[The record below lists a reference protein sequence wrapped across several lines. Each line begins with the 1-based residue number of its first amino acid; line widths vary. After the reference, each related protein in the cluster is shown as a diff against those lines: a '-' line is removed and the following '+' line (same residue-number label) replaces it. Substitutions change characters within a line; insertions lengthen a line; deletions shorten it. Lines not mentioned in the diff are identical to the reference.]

1 MTWLIVVQTP
11 GLDVVLGQLGVGE
24 QQHGGGHQLHIV
36 LIKLL
41 QLQLH
46 SAHLGITSHL
56 YIPYLNLYEVG
67 LVFGVKFYL
76 RTSPDCC
83 QAIN

>member
-11 GLDVVLGQLGVGE
+11 GLDVVLGQLGVGQ
-24 QQHGGGHQLHIV
+24 QQHGGGHQLHVV

-46 SAHLGITSHL
+46 SAHLTITSHL
-56 YIPYLNLYEVG
+56 YIASFNLNEVG

-76 RTSPDCC
+76 T
-83 QAIN
+83 

>member
-24 QQHGGGHQLHIV
+24 KQHGGGHQLHIV

-46 SAHLGITSHL
+46 SAHLGITAVFN
-56 YIPYLNLYEVG
+56 LNGSWSY
-67 LVFGVKFYL
+67 FWQF
-76 RTSPDCC
+76 
-83 QAIN
+83 A

>member
-24 QQHGGGHQLHIV
+24 EQHGGRDQLHVV

-46 SAHLGITSHL
+46 SAHLTITSHL
-56 YIPYLNLYEVG
+56 YIPSFNLNEVC

-76 RTSPDCC
+76 T
-83 QAIN
+83 